1 MEVKNERGIERSPGS
16 YCSDDYHRGHL
27 RSKPGGF
34 PAVGG
39 KMVEFLCGVY
49 AGGFIARIVSTRTSL
64 WAWGLPL
71 MLLDAVVWPISVW
84 LKNG

>member
-1 MEVKNERGIERSPGS
+1 
-16 YCSDDYHRGHL
+16 
-27 RSKPGGF
+27 
-34 PAVGG
+34 
-39 KMVEFLCGVY
+39 MVEFLCGVY

-64 WAWGLPL
+64 GAWGLPL